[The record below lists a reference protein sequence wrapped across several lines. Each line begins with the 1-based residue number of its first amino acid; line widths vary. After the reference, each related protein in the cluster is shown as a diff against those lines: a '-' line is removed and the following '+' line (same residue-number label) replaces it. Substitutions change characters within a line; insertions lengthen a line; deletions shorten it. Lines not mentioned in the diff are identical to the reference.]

1 MLEKLWLPISDGDEE
16 QEIEIHVL
24 YSARKSLGLEV
35 ERDGT
40 VRIRAPLRTPDRI
53 IREAAEHKKEWISR
67 KYLEAK
73 ARQEEAEQRG
83 IPNYVKHPEWESRYR
98 RMAREKLQQ
107 RTAYFARIMGVS
119 YGRITIRAA
128 KTRWGSCSGRG
139 NLNFHW
145 KLILMP
151 PEVLD
156 YVVVHELAHRKEMNH
171 SPAFWAE
178 VAKVLPDYQKR
189 RNWLKTF
196 GQNL

>member
-1 MLEKLWLPISDGDEE
+1 MLEKLLLPVSDKGQE
-16 QEIEIHVL
+16 QNIEIHVL
-24 YSARKSLGLEV
+24 YSTRKSLVLEV

-40 VRIRAPLRTPDRI
+40 VRIRAPKRTPNRI
-53 IREAAEHKKEWISR
+53 IREVAEEKKEWIVT

-73 ARQEEAEQRG
+73 ARQEEVRQKG
-83 IPNYVKHPEWESRYR
+83 VPDYVKHPEWESRYR

-178 VAKVLPDYQKR
+178 VAKILPDYQER
-189 RNWLKTF
+189 RKWLKTY
-196 GQNL
+196 GQSV